1 MKKITLIIALAF
13 FISSNAQNVTTNGTI
28 LLDDATSR
36 TRVVVDA
43 FLNSSNRVHELI
55 EEIAPSYGGDFTTNN
70 TVLVNTIETVSP
82 KTSLEPATNYTD
94 LVADNITNLLISAID
109 KKADKER
116 DCRVIGSVVVPERIS
131 GSEWSHSGDNAAAD
145 VGELTYNG
153 YFSKQE
159 GVVVWTGTAPYTIV
173 GEEGTFYTWA
183 IAVYDAFRGT
193 FVGYCS
199 QGNGSADIE
208 YDVDVMVS
216 NSFTSVLGLS
226 WQDSFAT
233 LNTPEPDALNWGN
246 VEGIAML
253 GQITVSTSVTG
264 VEQVVYSG
272 ELAAA
277 TNDLFKSF
285 APTITNT
292 VTKSYVEDLGIE
304 SGVDAQTVTNIAQ
317 SALGIFAATGTVEN
331 ANIASTA
338 SYATEATTAESAES
352 SSLSE
357 GLTDRE
363 TSTRSASEIFAQLDE
378 SASTNYANT
387 AAANAV
393 ASADTT
399 YRRTIGITNLNQSV
413 QYVNITDTAPTTLSI
428 SMPTEGETKD
438 WMVYVVSIT
447 NVSLSLP
454 SATWWM
460 ADVAYTNDVPPATP
474 TALWFSQITDGI
486 FILGRQELT
495 EVTAP

>member
-13 FISSNAQNVTTNGTI
+13 FISSNAQDVTTNGTI

-82 KTSLEPATNYTD
+82 KTSLEPSTNYTD
-94 LVADNITNLLISAID
+94 LVADNITNLLLSAID
-109 KKADKER
+109 KKADKTR

-131 GSEWSHSGDNAAAD
+131 GSGWSHTGDYAAAD
-145 VGELTYNG
+145 VGELTYNS
-153 YFSKQE
+153 YFSEQE

-183 IAVYDAFRGT
+183 IAVYDAFSGT

-208 YDVDVMVS
+208 YDIDGMVS
-216 NSFTSVLGLS
+216 DSFTSFFGLS

-264 VEQVVYSG
+264 VEHVVYSG
-272 ELAAA
+272 ELATA

-292 VTKSYVEDLGIE
+292 VTKAYVEDLGIE
-304 SGVDAQTVTNIAQ
+304 SGISASTSTNIAGFVAQ
-317 SALGIFAATGTVEN
+317 TALGSFAETGTVQYAEE
-331 ANIASTA
+331 ASTA
-338 SYATEATTAESAES
+338 IGADSAEDAYN
-352 SSLSE
+352 LRYGE
-357 GLTDRE
+357 DQ
-363 TSTRSASEIFAQLDE
+363 RSASQIFTVLDE
-378 SASTNYANT
+378 SASTNYAQT

-393 ASADTT
+393 ENADTT

-413 QYVNITDTAPTTLSI
+413 QYVNITDTAPTTLAI
-428 SMPTEGETKD
+428 SMPTDGATKD
-438 WMVYVVSIT
+438 WMVYVVSVT
-447 NVSLSLP
+447 NVTLSLP

-460 ADVAYTNDVPPATP
+460 ADTAYTNDVPPATP
-474 TALWFSQITDGI
+474 TAFWFSQVTDGI
-486 FILGRQELT
+486 YILGRQDLT
-495 EVTAP
+495 EVAAP